1 VTYRLHPEAAL
12 EHERQVAYY
21 GEQGAG
27 LGRRYHEATLRAI
40 GKAVEAPHR
49 FKISRSP
56 DIRKISLQGSSFGS
70 STVRLVARFRFWP
83 LRTIADTQTTG
94 CRAPNKSLQRAGEA

>member
-21 GEQGAG
+21 EEQGAG

-40 GKAVEAPHR
+40 GKAVDSPQR
-49 FKISRSP
+49 LKISRLP
-56 DIRKISLQGSSFGS
+56 DIRKISLQGFKFWVIYRDVGG
-70 STVRLVARFRFWP
+70 TVQVLAVAHYRRHPDYWVP
-83 LRTIADTQTTG
+83 
-94 CRAPNKSLQRAGEA
+94 RA

>member
-21 GEQGAG
+21 EEQGAG
-27 LGRRYHEATLRAI
+27 LGLRYHDATLRAI

-49 FKISRSP
+49 FKVSRPP
-56 DIRKISLQGSSFGS
+56 DIRKISLQGFK
-70 STVRLVARFRFWP
+70 FWVIYREVGGMVQV
-83 LRTIADTQTTG
+83 LAIAHYRRHPDYWVP
-94 CRAPNKSLQRAGEA
+94 RV